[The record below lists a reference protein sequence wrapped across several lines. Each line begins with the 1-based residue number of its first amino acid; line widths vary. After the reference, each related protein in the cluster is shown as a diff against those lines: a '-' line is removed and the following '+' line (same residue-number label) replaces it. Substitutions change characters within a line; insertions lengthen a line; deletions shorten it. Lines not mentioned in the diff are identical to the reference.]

1 MSAERAPTIVRG
13 IGRWDLVA
21 LMINITLGAGMLGL
35 PSKLF
40 ELTQS
45 YSLVVLALCAV
56 LMGVIAICFAE
67 VGSRFMDSGGPYLIA
82 RTALGPSIGF
92 VVGWLYWIS
101 RVLTFATI
109 CNLLVAYVGRFV
121 PLLSGPGWRAII
133 IALVVGGTVT
143 IHLLGIR
150 HATVVGNA
158 LTILKVAF
166 LVLLGVVGI
175 LSSGGSMPAPGP
187 VPGIGEWSDAML
199 LAVFAFVG
207 FEASMVSAGETRDPR
222 RDTPFAIA
230 TSLLIVLVLYLGV
243 QYVCMISLSTLAG
256 STAPVADAAVALWG
270 PAGEQLV
277 AGAAIIIMLG
287 SLNGGFLATSRL
299 PFAFAEQGDLP
310 AWLTRVHPRFRTPHF
325 AILSSGALVLVAT
338 LGSSFLTAI
347 SLATTT
353 RMVMY
358 IAGCA
363 ALIVLRR
370 REQGPPAAF
379 IAPLGRTFAILAIT
393 LSIALL
399 ATASGRELLQLAIAA
414 VSGVIVYALF
424 AARRRETLALS
435 EHRE

>member
-1 MSAERAPTIVRG
+1 MSTDRAPTILRG

-35 PSKLF
+35 PAKLF
-40 ELTQS
+40 ELTHT

-56 LMGVIAICFAE
+56 LIGVIAVCFAE
-67 VGSRFMDSGGPYLIA
+67 AGSRFMDSGGPYLIA
-82 RTALGPSIGF
+82 RTALGPGIGF

-109 CNLLVAYVGRFV
+109 CNLVVAYLGRSV
-121 PLLSGPGWRAII
+121 PLLGGPGWRTII
-133 IALVVGGTVT
+133 IAVVVGATVT

-150 HATVVGNA
+150 HATVVSNA

-166 LVLLGVVGI
+166 LVLFGVVGI

-187 VPGIGEWSDAML
+187 VPQIAEWSDAML
-199 LAVFAFVG
+199 LALFAFVG
-207 FEASMVSAGETRDPR
+207 FEASMVSAGEARDPR

-230 TSLLIVLVLYLGV
+230 TSLLIVLLLYLGV
-243 QYVCMISLSTLAG
+243 QFVCMISVPTLGSST
-256 STAPVADAAVALWG
+256 TPVADAAVVLWG
-270 PAGEQLV
+270 PLGEQLV

-310 AWLTRVHPRFRTPHF
+310 AWLSRVHPRFRTPHF

-338 LGSSFLTAI
+338 LGSSFLTAV

-353 RMVMY
+353 RMLMY
-358 IAGCA
+358 VAGCA

-370 REQGPPAAF
+370 REQAPPAAF
-379 IAPLGRTFAILAIT
+379 VAPFGRTFAVLAIT

-399 ATASGRELLQLAIAA
+399 ATASGRELLQLAIAT

-424 AARRRETLALS
+424 AARRRETFALS